1 MENKKLQIKAGLKIL
16 KSVHQVFEAIVDPA
30 QMAHYFI
37 AKSSGRM
44 EPGAT
49 LTWQF
54 PEFDMQ
60 FPVRVQKVEEDK
72 LISYSWDDMDGTE
85 TLVEIS
91 LEPKGEGETM
101 VRIMEGSKENTEEGL
116 QWFGRNTEGWANF
129 LACLKAYLEY
139 GINLRKGAFDLSQ
152 LPGTEDD
159 SKKNAE
165 V

>member
-16 KSVHQVFEAIVDPA
+16 KPVHQVFEATVDPA
-30 QMAHYFI
+30 HMSHYFI
-37 AKSSGRM
+37 ARSSGRM

-60 FPVRVQKVEEDK
+60 FPVRVHKVEENK
-72 LISYSWDDMDGTE
+72 LVSYYWDDMDGTE
-85 TLVEIS
+85 TLVEIN
-91 LEPKGEGETM
+91 LEPKEENETM
-101 VRIMEGSKENTEEGL
+101 VKITEGTKDSTEEGIA
-116 QWFGRNTEGWANF
+116 WYGRNTEGWANF

-152 LPGTEDD
+152 MPENV
-159 SKKNAE
+159 K
-165 V
+165 